1 MALPS
6 GRETR
11 FTQGWRREAG
21 RTLTKKEREERRPSA
36 FNLLHIL
43 PFWLLHS
50 FPKELC
56 KILSNPYSSLLQHV
70 KQLHGQKHGQRAI
83 GAKNKKNTLQ
93 SFNNN
98 NKICAWALLI
108 PPPASGGCD
117 PSAAAP
123 AQCSSGRFPTDFFY
137 LSHGHTQCCSSSEGN
152 HPFFPS
158 RRCCGNAWL
167 RKRRLSTT
175 V

>member
-1 MALPS
+1 MEIRLCSCNAYGWPFLLE
-6 GRETR
+6 RR
-11 FTQGWRREAG
+11 QGLHRG
-21 RTLTKKEREERRPSA
+21 GEERRGEPS
-36 FNLLHIL
+36 LKRKERRRDPL
-43 PFWLLHS
+43 PSTCFIFCLFGSCTASLKNFARPS
-50 FPKELC
+50 LTLTP
-56 KILSNPYSSLLQHV
+56 LLQHV

-93 SFNNN
+93 SLNNN

-108 PPPASGGCD
+108 PSPASGGCD
-117 PSAAAP
+117 PSAVAP

-158 RRCCGNAWL
+158 L
-167 RKRRLSTT
+167 PFP
-175 V
+175 